1 MNKRKVFKKVF
12 WKDWP
17 NKPCTYITKGKF
29 FVLEYKYMYIDF
41 HGSLRISLINSLTCA
56 VLC

>member
-17 NKPCTYITKGKF
+17 NKPCTCITKGKF
-29 FVLEYKYMYIDF
+29 FELEYKYMDIIFKDRFAFPY
-41 HGSLRISLINSLTCA
+41 LTH
-56 VLC
+56 